1 MWDLYKVVG
10 RRVIQGGRLK
20 EFEVFFKT
28 KWRRGAKRMYL
39 VGNFTSWFPGFKR
52 LAKTGEEGHARL
64 YLYPGTYA
72 YWFQADNTPT
82 PILDEENERTAV
94 LPNIMHP
101 EKPGI
106 KGSLLDLAVPDD
118 PFEYVIHDEKD
129 PAYLHRFSG
138 YVVFR
143 LRTGKRVEAAWL
155 HIEGGDKG
163 PTAVHDLPLERVFEF
178 VVPEERLGESF
189 SYHFQVCAEGVC
201 LEYGF
206 NGVGRGV
213 RPIKTRRRELPGL
226 DKPKWFM
233 GTVYYQIFVD
243 SFYNGD
249 PSNDP
254 PVKIRRLA
262 PREHGYYGGDLKGV
276 LAKVDH
282 LVRLGVEAVYLTP
295 IYPAGTYHRYDVR
308 DYLSVDKYLGDISV
322 FNELVRELEK
332 RGLKLV
338 LDITLHHTG
347 ACHPFFVDALEHGR
361 ASRYWEWYN
370 FLDDPSKYVDQ
381 GVVRMLRDCDVTA
394 LREYLRRRAL
404 TTPFYE
410 SFFSNWLMPKI
421 NHENPETLDYFVGVA
436 KAWMERGVAGFRVD
450 VAHGIKEE
458 WLGSYY
464 RRVKELSDDFLVLGE
479 ICDYPFLY
487 REYMDS
493 YMNYWLRY
501 WLVSSIALK
510 KTGLRQAVE
519 MINLQIAN
527 HPYPQLLSLYNLLGS
542 HDTPRVKTLVKGDK
556 RLLKLLIALNFTL
569 PGSPAVYYGDEV
581 GLEGGDDPDNR
592 RPMPWDSK
600 DWDLEVYEAYRTF
613 IDLHKK
619 LEELRHGFAS
629 VRLCRDDVIVVERW
643 LKGRVVG
650 LFNAG
655 SEPVEASLCTATEGL
670 REVVSSEPGPAI
682 GSLGFKI
689 FASP

>member
-1 MWDLYKVVG
+1 MYKVVG
-10 RRVIQGGRLK
+10 RRVIQGGRPK
-20 EFEVFFKT
+20 EFEVLFKT
-28 KWRRGAKRMYL
+28 KWREGAKRMYL

-52 LAKTGEEGHARL
+52 LAKTGDEGYARL
-64 YLYPGTYA
+64 NLYPGTYA
-72 YWFQADNTPT
+72 YWFQADNAPS

-106 KGSLLDLAVPDD
+106 RGSLLDLTVPEG
-118 PFEYVIHDEKD
+118 PFEYVIHDERD

-155 HIEGGDKG
+155 CAGGGDVG
-163 PTAVHDLPLERVFEF
+163 PTAVHELPLERVFEF
-178 VVPEERLGESF
+178 VIPEERLGELL
-189 SYHFQVCAEGVC
+189 SYHFQVCAEGEC

-213 RPIKTRRRELPGL
+213 RPIKTLRREVPGF
-226 DKPKWFM
+226 DKPRWFM

-254 PVKIRRLA
+254 PVKIKRVA

-282 LVRLGVEAVYLTP
+282 LVRLGVETVYLTP
-295 IYPAGTYHRYDVR
+295 IYPAGTYHRYDVK

-361 ASRYWEWYN
+361 ASRYWGWYN

-381 GVVRMLRDCDVTA
+381 GVVRMLRDCDVAA

-421 NHENPETLDYFVGVA
+421 NHENP
-436 KAWMERGVAGFRVD
+436 
-450 VAHGIKEE
+450 
-458 WLGSYY
+458 
-464 RRVKELSDDFLVLGE
+464 
-479 ICDYPFLY
+479 
-487 REYMDS
+487 
-493 YMNYWLRY
+493 
-501 WLVSSIALK
+501 
-510 KTGLRQAVE
+510 
-519 MINLQIAN
+519 
-527 HPYPQLLSLYNLLGS
+527 
-542 HDTPRVKTLVKGDK
+542 
-556 RLLKLLIALNFTL
+556 
-569 PGSPAVYYGDEV
+569 
-581 GLEGGDDPDNR
+581 
-592 RPMPWDSK
+592 
-600 DWDLEVYEAYRTF
+600 
-613 IDLHKK
+613 
-619 LEELRHGFAS
+619 
-629 VRLCRDDVIVVERW
+629 
-643 LKGRVVG
+643 
-650 LFNAG
+650 
-655 SEPVEASLCTATEGL
+655 
-670 REVVSSEPGPAI
+670 
-682 GSLGFKI
+682 
-689 FASP
+689 